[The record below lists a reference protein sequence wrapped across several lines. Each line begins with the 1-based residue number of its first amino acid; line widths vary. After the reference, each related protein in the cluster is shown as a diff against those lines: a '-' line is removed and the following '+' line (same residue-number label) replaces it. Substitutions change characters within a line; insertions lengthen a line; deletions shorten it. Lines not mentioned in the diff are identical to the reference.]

1 MDEQKLKEDL
11 GAPLWNDLKKAIAAE
26 CAKNNVKFIETDE
39 DNISLQG
46 GKNGREISLLVY
58 DRTVPC
64 VAFHTPKR
72 RGVLDIGVRSDGAS
86 VEWLAHEEAHQPG
99 DIAINFVRGL
109 SGS

>member
-11 GAPLWNDLKKAIAAE
+11 GDQLWNDLKQAIAAE
-26 CAKNNVKFIETDE
+26 CAKNNVKFIATDQ

-46 GKNGREISLLVY
+46 GKDGRELTSLVY

-64 VAFHTPKR
+64 VAFQTPTR
-72 RGVLDIGVRSDGAS
+72 RGVLDIEVGADRTS
-86 VEWLAHEEAHQPG
+86 LEWHAHEEVHQAG
-99 DIAINFVRGL
+99 DIAITLVRRL

>member
-11 GAPLWNDLKKAIAAE
+11 GALLWNDLKKAIAAE

-46 GKNGREISLLVY
+46 GENGREISSLMY

-72 RGVLDIGVRSDGAS
+72 RGVLDVGVGSDGTS
-86 VEWLAHEEAHQPG
+86 VEWLAHGEAHQSG

-109 SGS
+109 SAG

>member
-11 GAPLWNDLKKAIAAE
+11 GPLLWNDLKKAIAAE
-26 CAKNNVKFIETDE
+26 CAKGNVKYLETDQ

-46 GKNGREISLLVY
+46 GENGRETSTLTY
-58 DRTVPC
+58 DATVPC

-72 RGVLDIGVRSDGAS
+72 RGILDIGVGSDGAS
-86 VEWLAHEEAHQPG
+86 VEWLAHEEAHQP
-99 DIAINFVRGL
+99 DDLAINFVRGL

>member
-11 GAPLWNDLKKAIAAE
+11 GAPLWRDLKKTIAAE
-26 CAKNNVKFIETDE
+26 CAKNNVKFMETDE

-46 GKNGREISLLVY
+46 GKNGGEISSLFY

-72 RGVLDIGVRSDGAS
+72 RGVLDIGVGSDGTS
-86 VEWLAHEEAHQPG
+86 VEWLAHEEVHQASE
-99 DIAINFVRGL
+99 IASNFVRGL
-109 SGS
+109 SVR

>member
-11 GAPLWNDLKKAIAAE
+11 GALLWNDLKKVIAAE

-46 GKNGREISLLVY
+46 GKDGRETSLLVY

-72 RGVLDIGVRSDGAS
+72 RGVLDIRVGSDGAS